1 MSIQPHVIHPS
12 SSNHP
17 PPAGRPLHAGHAPR
31 IKKHGISLY
40 VSNKPGVLNRVAL
53 VFARRGFNIDS
64 LVVSEGQDPGF
75 SHMNLV
81 ASGDERT
88 LVQIIKQLNKLVDVI
103 HAKEHTGKDA
113 IQRELALLKVKCPP
127 QKRTELL
134 DIAHAFGCRVMDL
147 GEATLT
153 LQATGSTD
161 KIDSLRKMVDP
172 YGILE
177 LVRSGKLMI
186 ARGEAVT

>member
-1 MSIQPHVIHPS
+1 VGHSPRASHTA
-12 SSNHP
+12 
-17 PPAGRPLHAGHAPR
+17 PASHAPR
-31 IKKHGISLY
+31 IKKHAISLY

-81 ASGDERT
+81 ASGDEKT

-127 QKRTELL
+127 PKRTELL
-134 DIAHAFGCRVMDL
+134 DIAHAFGCRIMDL

-153 LQATGSTD
+153 LQATGSTE

-177 LVRSGKLMI
+177 LVRSGKLLI
-186 ARGEAVT
+186 ARGEAIT